1 MIIKF
6 TKIVRFFSM
15 SKIFV
20 CNISISECNS
30 YFSKF
35 AIVIVLEY
43 FGKNFQNKFISLDH
57 LVDIRFIMYIIIPIG
72 VNFILSHF
80 TEKSGNTWIVG

>member
-1 MIIKF
+1 MCVIL
-6 TKIVRFFSM
+6 
-15 SKIFV
+15 
-20 CNISISECNS
+20 ISISECIN

-43 FGKNFQNKFISLDH
+43 FGKIFQNKFISLDH
-57 LVDIRFIMYIIIPIG
+57 LVDIIKIMYIIIPIG

-80 TEKSGNTWIVG
+80 KGKSGNTWIVG

>member
-6 TKIVRFFSM
+6 NKIVRFFLFP
-15 SKIFV
+15 KFLCVIL
-20 CNISISECNS
+20 ISISECIN

-35 AIVIVLEY
+35 AIEIVLEY

-57 LVDIRFIMYIIIPIG
+57 LVDIRLCTCIIIPIG

-80 TEKSGNTWIVG
+80 KEKSGTT